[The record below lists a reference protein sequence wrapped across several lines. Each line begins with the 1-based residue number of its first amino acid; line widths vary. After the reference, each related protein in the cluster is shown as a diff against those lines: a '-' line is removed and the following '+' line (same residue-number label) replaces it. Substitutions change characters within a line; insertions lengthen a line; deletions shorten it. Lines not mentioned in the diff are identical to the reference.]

1 MGGNMDEIS
10 VTTKVAMLG
19 FLLGGVFGATAH
31 RTNFCTMGAISDL
44 VMMDDWNRFR
54 AWLLA
59 IAVGI
64 AGSQGLHMA
73 GMLDLIGS
81 IYLTPNLGWA
91 GAAIGGAMFGFGMT
105 QAGGCGSKT
114 LIRIGAGNLKSLV
127 VAIILGI
134 FAYMTLRGLIA
145 LGRTALED
153 AANADMAS
161 IGAAHQ
167 CIADIVAASGVVDID
182 SARIAVTAIVVLG
195 LLWFC
200 FKDEEFRASKAD
212 VVAGIIIGL
221 CVPAGW
227 VITGIIGFD
236 DFAPTQL
243 ASLTFVAPVANSIQ
257 YLMTFTGATID
268 FGIAT
273 VGGVIVGSFLSAKTS
288 GEFKFEAF
296 NGTEDMLRNMGGAVL
311 MGVGGVLALGCTI
324 GQGLTGLSTLAIG
337 SVIAFLSIVF
347 GGVLGMKYIEEGE
360 FGAALKAV
368 FSRE

>member
-1 MGGNMDEIS
+1 
-10 VTTKVAMLG
+10 
-19 FLLGGVFGATAH
+19 
-31 RTNFCTMGAISDL
+31 
-44 VMMDDWNRFR
+44 
-54 AWLLA
+54 
-59 IAVGI
+59 
-64 AGSQGLHMA
+64 
-73 GMLDLIGS
+73 
-81 IYLTPNLGWA
+81 
-91 GAAIGGAMFGFGMT
+91 
-105 QAGGCGSKT
+105 
-114 LIRIGAGNLKSLV
+114 
-127 VAIILGI
+127 
-134 FAYMTLRGLIA
+134 MTLRGLIA

-167 CIADIVAASGVVDID
+167 GIADIVAASGVVDID

-273 VGGVIVGSFLSAKTS
+273 VGGVIVGSFLSAI
-288 GEFKFEAF
+288 
-296 NGTEDMLRNMGGAVL
+296 GGAVL